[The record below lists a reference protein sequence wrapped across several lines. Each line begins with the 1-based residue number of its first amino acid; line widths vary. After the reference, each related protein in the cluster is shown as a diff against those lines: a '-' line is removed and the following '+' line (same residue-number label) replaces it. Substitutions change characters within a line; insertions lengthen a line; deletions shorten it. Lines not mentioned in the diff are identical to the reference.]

1 MSGKKEL
8 TDALIREVKYL
19 LRNENQTRESF
30 NHLTLPERKVIEK
43 LNARG
48 YSQSQIATILG
59 RNRSTISREL
69 KRKGSQDYHK
79 NYKTHKIKK
88 EYDSHRAQESYE
100 KARQSCGRKYKIY
113 NCENE
118 YMIADLEDWIFTRKL
133 SPGSFIGQLDTGLY
147 YGGEEF
153 PISLSTVYRYINKGI
168 ISVDFADLIH
178 KLNRKPRKK
187 RVVKRIPKMIKGM
200 SIEKR
205 PDYINDRS
213 ELGHWE
219 GDTIVCKGNLQCLF
233 TLVERVTR
241 FGIIKKIK
249 TKSPACILKAIQ
261 QIKYEVG
268 DLMFNRIF
276 KSITFDN
283 GVEFNGFKE
292 MEEMGVKVFFTHP
305 YSSYERGSNENF
317 NGIVRRFLPKKTNF
331 SKYSE
336 LDILLIQD
344 KINDMPRKVLENY
357 FSPHITMWFKYN
369 RYDDYTYFPF
379 DPITKENVEQ
389 LRKYGKA
396 HIVYSPTKY
405 KWVVSDKFK
414 Q

>member
-1 MSGKKEL
+1 MGGKKEL

-48 YSQSQIATILG
+48 YSQSKIATILG

-118 YMIADLEDWIFTRKL
+118 YMIADLEDWIFTKKL
-133 SPGSFIGQLDTGLY
+133 SPGSFIGQLNTGLY

-187 RVVKRIPKMIKGM
+187 RVVKRIPKMIKGT
-200 SIEKR
+200 SIEER
-205 PDYINDRS
+205 PDDINKRS
-213 ELGHWE
+213 EFGHWE
-219 GDTIVCKGNLQCLF
+219 GDTIVCKDNLQCLF

-249 TKSPACILKAIQ
+249 TKSPACVLKAMQ

-268 DLMFNRIF
+268 DLMFGRIF

-283 GVEFNGFKE
+283 GVEFNCHKE
-292 MEEMGVKVFFTHP
+292 IEEMGVKVYFTHP

-344 KINDMPRKVLENY
+344 RINDMPRKVLDNY
-357 FSPHITMWFKYN
+357 FSPNVNMWFQYN
-369 RYDDYTYFPF
+369 RYDDYPYFPF
-379 DPITKENVEQ
+379 WSISEENIEQ

-414 Q
+414 